1 MSDVDPFEYRPP
13 TEVTAPKYKAV
24 RDAENDAFW
33 AFHGVLVEAPDKR
46 DKPRAYADITRACRA
61 FYDAIREHAPASADR
76 SAAERCVRIARM
88 AANEA
93 VALDLVPHDETV
105 RIGLS
110 HLLLARWQA
119 CAAIALGT
127 P

>member
-13 TEVTAPKYKAV
+13 TEATAPKY
-24 RDAENDAFW
+24 DAIRRAEADAFG
-33 AFHGVLVEAPDKR
+33 ALHGVLSTPPRAR
-46 DKPRAYADITRACRA
+46 DKAAAYAVITQACRA

-76 SAAERCVRIARM
+76 SAAERCVRLARM

-93 VALDLVPHDETV
+93 VAQDHTHESRQARIAIDQLVM
-105 RIGLS
+105 
-110 HLLLARWQA
+110 ARWQA

>member
-13 TEVTAPKYKAV
+13 TEVTAPKYDAIRKAE
-24 RDAENDAFW
+24 DEAFW
-33 AFHGVLVEAPDKR
+33 ALHGVLVVAPDKR
-46 DKPRAYADITRACRA
+46 DKPRAYADITQACRA

-76 SAAERCVRIARM
+76 SAAERCVRLARM
-88 AANEA
+88 AANEV
-93 VALDLVPHDETV
+93 VALDHTHESRQARIALDQLVM
-105 RIGLS
+105 
-110 HLLLARWQA
+110 ARWQA

>member
-13 TEVTAPKYKAV
+13 TEATAPKYDAIRKAEDAAFGAL
-24 RDAENDAFW
+24 RD
-33 AFHGVLVEAPDKR
+33 VLAASPDKR

-93 VALDLVPHDETV
+93 VAQDHTHESRQARIAFDQLVM
-105 RIGLS
+105 
-110 HLLLARWQA
+110 ARWQA